1 MKFDNPPKL
10 EKVITSDNYKEVIE
24 TPEFKSWFSGSV
36 VIDDKDNPL
45 VVYHSTNI
53 KNFKGQNLKRN
64 NKTKDWNSFG
74 MFFSSDK
81 NATRDFFTQ
90 DYMDSKERF
99 DRLLKYNSDEMMDI
113 QKDKQEFEEKYEPIT
128 KTFSCFLSIKNPL
141 VLDNHLQLMDLS
153 YSGVTFDLLKNS
165 YDGIIIKHD
174 SEFTDQY
181 IVFHPEQIYILP
193 SLIK

>member
-1 MKFDNPPKL
+1 MKFDNPPKI
-10 EKVITSDNYKEVIE
+10 EKTISSKDYKEIIE
-24 TPEFKSWFSGSV
+24 TPEFQKWFSGSV
-36 VIDDKDNPL
+36 VIDDKGNPL

-53 KNFKGQNLKRN
+53 KNFEGQNLKRN
-64 NKTKDWNSFG
+64 EKAKKWNSFG
-74 MFFSSDK
+74 IYFSSDK
-81 NATRDFFTQ
+81 YATRNFFTQ
-90 DYMDSKERF
+90 DYMDSKEIL
-99 DRLLKYNSDEMMDI
+99 DRLLKYDSEETKDI

-141 VLDNHLQLMDLS
+141 LLDDHEELIELY
-153 YSGVTFDLLKNS
+153 YSGTTFDKLNEK

-181 IVFHPEQIYILP
+181 IVFNPEQIYMLP